1 MVDSWTGVCTGGP
14 LDGIQVTVRSDPFL
28 AADKA
33 EGKAWVY
40 RRQGDGS
47 FAVDTNHDD
56 SLNYPQGPT
65 TGERAIDWDRLPL
78 SAAAM
83 DVVSLGTEPE
93 AYAGDPVDDGWS

>member
-40 RRQGDGS
+40 GKRADGT

-56 SLNYPQGPT
+56 SLNYPQGSQ
-65 TGERAIDWDRLPL
+65 TGERSLDAARLWQAGEDSL
-78 SAAAM
+78 LDIIAVSAG
-83 DVVSLGTEPE
+83 V
-93 AYAGDPVDDGWS
+93 